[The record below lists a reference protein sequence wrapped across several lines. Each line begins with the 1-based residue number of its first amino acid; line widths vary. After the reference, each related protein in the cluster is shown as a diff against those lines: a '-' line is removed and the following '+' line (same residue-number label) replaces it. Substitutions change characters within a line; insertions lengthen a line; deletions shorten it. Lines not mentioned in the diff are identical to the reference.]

1 MYRKIDDG
9 TSCPIYRTSY
19 TAHYCHGCQHC
30 LGTIVFGGN
39 GTENRLNLV
48 LRVSEDVIKT
58 IRAAEQECSSSIISD
73 EADRSTI
80 KVKVEMDKLN
90 VWGSDNT
97 PAPKPTQWRGVDVK
111 AMLEIRGF
119 WKSKTGEG
127 LTVVCTDLQIADIKP
142 KTSPF

>member
-1 MYRKIDDG
+1 MTRAVQF
-9 TSCPIYRTSY
+9 
-19 TAHYCHGCQHC
+19 TARHTQH
-30 LGTIVFGGN
+30 IIAKDASIVWEPSVFGVN

-97 PAPKPTQWRGVDVK
+97 PAPKPTQRRGVNVK

-119 WKSKTGEG
+119 WKSKSGEG
-127 LTVVCTDLQIADIKP
+127 ISVVCTDLQITDAKP
-142 KTSPF
+142 KSSPF

>member
-1 MYRKIDDG
+1 MARAVQF
-9 TSCPIYRTSY
+9 
-19 TAHYCHGCQHC
+19 TATPMQR
-30 LGTIVFGGN
+30 IIAEDASIVWEPSVFGGN

-48 LRVSEDVIKT
+48 LRVSEKVLET
-58 IRAAEQECSSSIISD
+58 IRVAEQGCTSSIISD
-73 EADRSTI
+73 DTI

-119 WKSKTGEG
+119 WKSKSGEG
-127 LTVVCTDLQIADIKP
+127 LIVVCTDLQIADIKP
-142 KTSPF
+142 KSSPF